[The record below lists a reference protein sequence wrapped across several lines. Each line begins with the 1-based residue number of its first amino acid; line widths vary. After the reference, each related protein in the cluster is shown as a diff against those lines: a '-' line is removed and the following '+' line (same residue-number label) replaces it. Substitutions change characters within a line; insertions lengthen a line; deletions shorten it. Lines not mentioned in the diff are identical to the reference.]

1 MIFDDKLYK
10 IEESIV
16 RYMDND
22 YKGEFMTNVFLAA
35 MDGGTIG
42 MIVVLVVLMVLM
54 FAMSIIP
61 QRKRQKKA
69 QEMMN
74 SIKTGTKIRTIG
86 GFVGIIKAIDNQQNV
101 FVLDISANLDG
112 SMLVTIDKGAV
123 YNVIATPDG
132 VPVSNE
138 TAVAAQKE
146 APVAADD
153 EVADAESAEKKA
165 RKRGRK
171 YREAAEGESVEDTFE
186 EGEVVDNDSSD
197 SESNTTG
204 IDGDNDLKF

>member
-1 MIFDDKLYK
+1 MKELLI
-10 IEESIV
+10 
-16 RYMDND
+16 
-22 YKGEFMTNVFLAA
+22 LAA
-35 MDGGTIG
+35 GADDGSNKSPII
-42 MIVVLVVLMVLM
+42 MLVVLGALM
-54 FAMSIIP
+54 IGMMLLSIIP

-153 EVADAESAEKKA
+153 EVADAENAEKKA

-171 YREAAEGESVEDTFE
+171 YRETAEGESVEDTFE

>member
-1 MIFDDKLYK
+1 MKELLI
-10 IEESIV
+10 
-16 RYMDND
+16 
-22 YKGEFMTNVFLAA
+22 LAA
-35 MDGGTIG
+35 DADGGSNKSSII
-42 MIVVLVVLMVLM
+42 MLVVLGALM
-54 FAMSIIP
+54 IGMMLLSIIP

-123 YNVIATPDG
+123 YNVIATPEG

-138 TAVAAQKE
+138 PAVAAQKE

-197 SESNTTG
+197 SGSNTTG
-204 IDGDNDLKF
+204 IDGDNDLKFCV

>member
-1 MIFDDKLYK
+1 MKELLI
-10 IEESIV
+10 
-16 RYMDND
+16 
-22 YKGEFMTNVFLAA
+22 LAA
-35 MDGGTIG
+35 DADSGSNKSSIIM
-42 MIVVLVVLMVLM
+42 LVVLGALM
-54 FAMSIIP
+54 IGMMLLSIIP

>member
-1 MIFDDKLYK
+1 MKELLI
-10 IEESIV
+10 
-16 RYMDND
+16 
-22 YKGEFMTNVFLAA
+22 LAA
-35 MDGGTIG
+35 DADGGNNKSSII
-42 MIVVLVVLMVLM
+42 MLVVLGALM
-54 FAMSIIP
+54 IGMMLLSIIP

-138 TAVAAQKE
+138 TAVAAHKE

-171 YREAAEGESVEDTFE
+171 YRDAAEGESVEDTFE

>member
-1 MIFDDKLYK
+1 MKDLFI
-10 IEESIV
+10 
-16 RYMDND
+16 
-22 YKGEFMTNVFLAA
+22 LAA
-35 MDGGTIG
+35 DAAADGGTNNKSSII
-42 MIVVLVVLMVLM
+42 MLVVLGALM
-54 FAMSIIP
+54 IAMMLFSIIP

-123 YNVIATPDG
+123 YNVMATPDG

-186 EGEVVDNDSSD
+186 EGEVVENDSSD

-204 IDGDNDLKF
+204 IDGDNKDIKF

>member
-1 MIFDDKLYK
+1 MKELLI
-10 IEESIV
+10 
-16 RYMDND
+16 
-22 YKGEFMTNVFLAA
+22 LAA
-35 MDGGTIG
+35 DADGGNNKTSII
-42 MIVVLVVLMVLM
+42 MLVVLGALM
-54 FAMSIIP
+54 IGMMLLSIIP

-171 YREAAEGESVEDTFE
+171 YREAAEGESAEDTFE

>member
-1 MIFDDKLYK
+1 MKELLI
-10 IEESIV
+10 
-16 RYMDND
+16 
-22 YKGEFMTNVFLAA
+22 LAA
-35 MDGGTIG
+35 EADGRSKKSSII
-42 MIVVLVVLMVLM
+42 MLVVLGALM
-54 FAMSIIP
+54 TGMMLLSIIP

-171 YREAAEGESVEDTFE
+171 CREAAEGESVEDTFE

>member
-1 MIFDDKLYK
+1 MKELLI
-10 IEESIV
+10 
-16 RYMDND
+16 
-22 YKGEFMTNVFLAA
+22 LAA
-35 MDGGTIG
+35 DADGRSNKSSII
-42 MIVVLVVLMVLM
+42 MLVVLGALM
-54 FAMSIIP
+54 IGMMLLSIIP

>member
-1 MIFDDKLYK
+1 MKELLI
-10 IEESIV
+10 
-16 RYMDND
+16 
-22 YKGEFMTNVFLAA
+22 LAA
-35 MDGGTIG
+35 DADGGSNKSSII
-42 MIVVLVVLMVLM
+42 MLVVLGALM
-54 FAMSIIP
+54 IGMMLLSIIP

-138 TAVAAQKE
+138 TAVDNQKE
-146 APVAADD
+146 APVAADE
-153 EVADAESAEKKA
+153 EVADADGGEKRA
-165 RKRGRK
+165 GKRGRK

>member
-1 MIFDDKLYK
+1 MKELLI
-10 IEESIV
+10 
-16 RYMDND
+16 
-22 YKGEFMTNVFLAA
+22 LAA
-35 MDGGTIG
+35 DADGGSNKTSII
-42 MIVVLVVLMVLM
+42 MLVVLGALM
-54 FAMSIIP
+54 IGMMLLSIIP

-171 YREAAEGESVEDTFE
+171 YREAAEGEIAEDTFE

>member
-1 MIFDDKLYK
+1 MKELLI
-10 IEESIV
+10 
-16 RYMDND
+16 
-22 YKGEFMTNVFLAA
+22 LAA
-35 MDGGTIG
+35 DADGGSNKSSII
-42 MIVVLVVLMVLM
+42 MLVVLGALM
-54 FAMSIIP
+54 IGMMLLSIIP

-138 TAVAAQKE
+138 TAVASQKE

-153 EVADAESAEKKA
+153 
-165 RKRGRK
+165 
-171 YREAAEGESVEDTFE
+171 ESVEDTFE

>member
-1 MIFDDKLYK
+1 MKELLI
-10 IEESIV
+10 
-16 RYMDND
+16 
-22 YKGEFMTNVFLAA
+22 LAA
-35 MDGGTIG
+35 DADGGNNKSSII
-42 MIVVLVVLMVLM
+42 MLVVLGALM
-54 FAMSIIP
+54 IGMMLLSIIP

-171 YREAAEGESVEDTFE
+171 YREAAEGEGVEDTFE

>member
-1 MIFDDKLYK
+1 MKELLI
-10 IEESIV
+10 
-16 RYMDND
+16 
-22 YKGEFMTNVFLAA
+22 LAA
-35 MDGGTIG
+35 DADGGNNKTSII
-42 MIVVLVVLMVLM
+42 MLVVLGALM
-54 FAMSIIP
+54 IGMMLLSIIP

-186 EGEVVDNDSSD
+186 EGEVADNDSSD

>member
-1 MIFDDKLYK
+1 MKELLI
-10 IEESIV
+10 
-16 RYMDND
+16 
-22 YKGEFMTNVFLAA
+22 LAA
-35 MDGGTIG
+35 DADGGNNKSSII
-42 MIVVLVVLMVLM
+42 MLVVLGALM
-54 FAMSIIP
+54 IGMMLLSIIP

-186 EGEVVDNDSSD
+186 EGEVVDNYSSD

>member
-1 MIFDDKLYK
+1 MKELLI
-10 IEESIV
+10 
-16 RYMDND
+16 
-22 YKGEFMTNVFLAA
+22 LAA
-35 MDGGTIG
+35 DADGGNNKSSII
-42 MIVVLVVLMVLM
+42 MLVVLGALM
-54 FAMSIIP
+54 IGMMLLSIIP

-132 VPVSNE
+132 VPVSNK

>member
-1 MIFDDKLYK
+1 MKELLI
-10 IEESIV
+10 
-16 RYMDND
+16 
-22 YKGEFMTNVFLAA
+22 LAA
-35 MDGGTIG
+35 DADGGNNKSSII
-42 MIVVLVVLMVLM
+42 MLVVLGALM
-54 FAMSIIP
+54 IGMMLLSIIP

-146 APVAADD
+146 APIAADD

-186 EGEVVDNDSSD
+186 EGEVVDNDFSD

>member
-1 MIFDDKLYK
+1 MKELLI
-10 IEESIV
+10 
-16 RYMDND
+16 
-22 YKGEFMTNVFLAA
+22 LAA
-35 MDGGTIG
+35 DADGGSNKSSTI
-42 MIVVLVVLMVLM
+42 MLVVLGALM
-54 FAMSIIP
+54 IGMMLLSIIP

-132 VPVSNE
+132 VPVSKE

-153 EVADAESAEKKA
+153 EVADAENAEKKA

>member
-1 MIFDDKLYK
+1 MKELLI
-10 IEESIV
+10 
-16 RYMDND
+16 
-22 YKGEFMTNVFLAA
+22 LAA
-35 MDGGTIG
+35 DADGGSNKNSII
-42 MIVVLVVLMVLM
+42 MLVVLGALM
-54 FAMSIIP
+54 IGMMLLSIIP

>member
-1 MIFDDKLYK
+1 MKELLI
-10 IEESIV
+10 
-16 RYMDND
+16 
-22 YKGEFMTNVFLAA
+22 LAA
-35 MDGGTIG
+35 GADDGSNKSPII
-42 MIVVLVVLMVLM
+42 MLVVLGALM
-54 FAMSIIP
+54 IGMMLLSIIP

-153 EVADAESAEKKA
+153 EVADAENAEKKA

>member
-1 MIFDDKLYK
+1 MKELLIMAA
-10 IEESIV
+10 EEGGNDNTSII
-16 RYMDND
+16 M
-22 YKGEFMTNVFLAA
+22 
-35 MDGGTIG
+35 
-42 MIVVLVVLMVLM
+42 LVVLGALM
-54 FAMSIIP
+54 IGMMLLSIIP

-165 RKRGRK
+165 KKRGRK
-171 YREAAEGESVEDTFE
+171 YREAAESESTDQTPFED
-186 EGEVVDNDSSD
+186 GEVIDNAADEVADAAEEVQTSD
-197 SESNTTG
+197 ADVQVEEKESDAAG
-204 IDGDNDLKF
+204 IDGGKDLKS

>member
-1 MIFDDKLYK
+1 MKELLI
-10 IEESIV
+10 
-16 RYMDND
+16 
-22 YKGEFMTNVFLAA
+22 LAA
-35 MDGGTIG
+35 GADDGSNKSPII
-42 MIVVLVVLMVLM
+42 MLVVLGALM
-54 FAMSIIP
+54 IGMMLLSIIP

>member
-1 MIFDDKLYK
+1 MKELLI
-10 IEESIV
+10 
-16 RYMDND
+16 
-22 YKGEFMTNVFLAA
+22 LAA
-35 MDGGTIG
+35 DADGGNNKSSII
-42 MIVVLVVLMVLM
+42 MLVVLGALM
-54 FAMSIIP
+54 IGMMLLSIIP

-153 EVADAESAEKKA
+153 EVADAESTEKKA

>member
-1 MIFDDKLYK
+1 MKELFI
-10 IEESIV
+10 
-16 RYMDND
+16 
-22 YKGEFMTNVFLAA
+22 LAA
-35 MDGGTIG
+35 DADGGSNKSSII
-42 MIVVLVVLMVLM
+42 MLVVLGALM
-54 FAMSIIP
+54 IGMMLLSIIP

-171 YREAAEGESVEDTFE
+171 YRDAAEGESVEDTFE

>member
-1 MIFDDKLYK
+1 MKELLI
-10 IEESIV
+10 
-16 RYMDND
+16 
-22 YKGEFMTNVFLAA
+22 LAA
-35 MDGGTIG
+35 GADDGSNKSPII
-42 MIVVLVVLMVLM
+42 MLVVLGALM
-54 FAMSIIP
+54 IGMMLLSIIP

-153 EVADAESAEKKA
+153 EVADAENAEKKA

-171 YREAAEGESVEDTFE
+171 YREAAEGESVEDTYE

>member
-1 MIFDDKLYK
+1 MKELLI
-10 IEESIV
+10 
-16 RYMDND
+16 
-22 YKGEFMTNVFLAA
+22 LAA
-35 MDGGTIG
+35 DADGGNNKSSII
-42 MIVVLVVLMVLM
+42 MLVVLGALM
-54 FAMSIIP
+54 IGMMLLSIIP

-197 SESNTTG
+197 SEYNTTG

>member
-1 MIFDDKLYK
+1 M
-10 IEESIV
+10 
-16 RYMDND
+16 RAA
-22 YKGEFMTNVFLAA
+22 KGVTMKELLLLAA
-35 MDGGTIG
+35 DGDGAGGNTSSII
-42 MIVVLVVLMVLM
+42 MLVVLGALM
-54 FAMSIIP
+54 IGMMLLSIIP

-74 SIKTGTKIRTIG
+74 SIKTGTKIKTIG
-86 GFVGIIKAIDNQQNV
+86 GFVGIIKAIDNQQKV

-138 TAVAAQKE
+138 TALAAQKE
-146 APVAADD
+146 SAVAADD

-171 YREAAEGESVEDTFE
+171 YREAAEGAFEE
-186 EGEVVDNDSSD
+186 EGEIIDNGSSD

-204 IDGDNDLKF
+204 VDGDNDLKF

>member
-1 MIFDDKLYK
+1 MKELLI
-10 IEESIV
+10 
-16 RYMDND
+16 
-22 YKGEFMTNVFLAA
+22 LAA
-35 MDGGTIG
+35 EADGGSNKTSII
-42 MIVVLVVLMVLM
+42 MLVVLGALM
-54 FAMSIIP
+54 IGMMLLSIIP

>member
-1 MIFDDKLYK
+1 MKELLI
-10 IEESIV
+10 
-16 RYMDND
+16 
-22 YKGEFMTNVFLAA
+22 LAA
-35 MDGGTIG
+35 DADGGNII
-42 MIVVLVVLMVLM
+42 MLVVLGALM
-54 FAMSIIP
+54 IGMMLLSIIP

>member
-1 MIFDDKLYK
+1 MKELFI
-10 IEESIV
+10 
-16 RYMDND
+16 
-22 YKGEFMTNVFLAA
+22 LAA
-35 MDGGTIG
+35 EADGGSNKSSII
-42 MIVVLVVLMVLM
+42 MLVVLGALM
-54 FAMSIIP
+54 IGMMLLSIIP

-197 SESNTTG
+197 NESNTTG

>member
-1 MIFDDKLYK
+1 MKELLI
-10 IEESIV
+10 
-16 RYMDND
+16 
-22 YKGEFMTNVFLAA
+22 LAA
-35 MDGGTIG
+35 DADGGNKTSSII
-42 MIVVLVVLMVLM
+42 MLVVLGALM
-54 FAMSIIP
+54 IGMMLLSIIP

-171 YREAAEGESVEDTFE
+171 YREAAEGENVEDTFE

>member
-1 MIFDDKLYK
+1 MKELLI
-10 IEESIV
+10 
-16 RYMDND
+16 
-22 YKGEFMTNVFLAA
+22 LAA
-35 MDGGTIG
+35 DADGGSNKSSII
-42 MIVVLVVLMVLM
+42 MLVVLGALM
-54 FAMSIIP
+54 IGMMLLSIIP

-186 EGEVVDNDSSD
+186 EGEVVDNDFSD